1 MYLCA
6 PDIINGIDFLCE
18 ISLIEK
24 PIYIVQCT
32 ETIVSVGRVQT
43 LPSRNSSSEKYRLA
57 DGDHSGQME
66 TQVFGTFKTSNIPL
80 FNNPSLLHI
89 LSPLGFF

>member
-6 PDIINGIDFLCE
+6 LAIIKGIDFLCE

-32 ETIVSVGRVQT
+32 ETLISVGKVET

-66 TQVFGTFKTSNIPL
+66 TQVFSTFKMSNML
-80 FNNPSLLHI
+80 F
-89 LSPLGFF
+89 